1 MFVEL
6 AAAQAASFPV
16 QSHSRSRILQASDI
30 AQRDVSVHLNLIR
43 LLRASGK
50 EDEAAAE
57 AALGAKIYPNLF
69 ASDRDMSKRQDAAA
83 NQRDEIRRV
92 VPAAAARTAIDL
104 SVALC
109 RKLLTA
115 VRELPP

>member
-69 ASDRDMSKRQDAAA
+69 ASDRD
-83 NQRDEIRRV
+83 RRH
-92 VPAAAARTAIDL
+92 
-104 SVALC
+104 SVWEYRWTRELKILQ
-109 RKLLTA
+109 RKLKVSLK
-115 VRELPP
+115 PH

>member
-16 QSHSRSRILQASDI
+16 ESHSRSRILQASDI

-83 NQRDEIRRV
+83 NRNSPSSPSLMIKVLHFV
-92 VPAAAARTAIDL
+92 VQFVPTKRMDM
-104 SVALC
+104 S
-109 RKLLTA
+109 
-115 VRELPP
+115 